1 LDLSLVQKGL
11 FFSFDFSVVG
21 ISSRVLIFDH
31 SMHPTQTYAEWLA
44 SLSAQLTIYSQLE
57 AENLVF
63 WLFEHH
69 LGLRQS
75 ELPLAIPSETNRG
88 PLLANFERL
97 LTGEPIQYIL
107 GEAPF
112 YGRNFLVTRDTLI
125 PRNET
130 EELVHRILKENPK
143 PGLRV
148 LDLGTGTGCIPITLA
163 LELKNPEVYAL
174 DVSVEALEVAQKNA
188 AKLGAKVQ
196 FFKGDLLAEIPN
208 LALFDVLV
216 SNPPYVPLRDQGEM
230 HANVLNFEPHLAL
243 FVPDEDPLL
252 FYRAIGSWGR
262 QLLNTGG
269 KLYLEIYENLADE
282 LVQLLLSQ
290 GYCQV
295 QVHQDLN
302 GKSRII
308 TCHWQ

>member
-1 LDLSLVQKGL
+1 
-11 FFSFDFSVVG
+11 
-21 ISSRVLIFDH
+21 
-31 SMHPTQTYAEWLA
+31 MHPTQTYAEWLA
-44 SLSAQLTIYSQLE
+44 SLSAQLTAYSQAE

-69 LGLRQS
+69 VGLRRS
-75 ELPLAIPSETNRG
+75 ELPLAIPSETNRE
-88 PLLANFERL
+88 PLLGDFQRL

-143 PGLRV
+143 PRLRV

-163 LELKNPEVYAL
+163 LELRDPEMYAL
-174 DVSVEALEVAQKNA
+174 DVSVEALEVARQNA
-188 AKLGAKVQ
+188 LNLGANVQ
-196 FFKGDLLAEIPN
+196 FLEGDLLGRAPN
-208 LALFDVLV
+208 FALFDVLV
-216 SNPPYVPLRDQGEM
+216 SNPPYVPLRDQEEM

-252 FYRAIGSWGR
+252 FYRAIGSWGQ
-262 QLLNTGG
+262 QLLKTGG
-269 KLYLEIYENLADE
+269 KLYLEIYENLAEE
-282 LVQLLLSQ
+282 LVQLLLSL
-290 GYCQV
+290 GYSQV

-302 GKSRII
+302 GKNRMIS
-308 TCHWQ
+308 CLWP

>member
-1 LDLSLVQKGL
+1 
-11 FFSFDFSVVG
+11 
-21 ISSRVLIFDH
+21 
-31 SMHPTQTYAEWLA
+31 MHPTQTYAEWLA
-44 SLSAQLTIYSQLE
+44 SLSAQLTAYSQAE

-69 LGLRQS
+69 VGLRRS
-75 ELPLAIPSETNRG
+75 ELPLAIPSETNRE
-88 PLLANFERL
+88 PLLGDFQRL

-143 PGLRV
+143 PRLRV

-163 LELKNPEVYAL
+163 LELKDPEVYAL
-174 DVSVEALEVAQKNA
+174 DVSVEAVEVARQNA
-188 AKLGAKVQ
+188 LNLGANVQ
-196 FFKGDLLAEIPN
+196 FMEGDLLGAIPN
-208 LALFDVLV
+208 LDLFNVLV
-216 SNPPYVPLRDQGEM
+216 SNPPYVPLRDQEEM

-243 FVPDEDPLL
+243 FVPDEDPLV

-262 QLLNTGG
+262 QLLKTGG

-282 LVQLLLSQ
+282 LVQLLLSL
-290 GYCQV
+290 GYSQV

-302 GKSRII
+302 GKNRMIF
-308 TCHWQ
+308 CFWP

>member
-1 LDLSLVQKGL
+1 
-11 FFSFDFSVVG
+11 
-21 ISSRVLIFDH
+21 
-31 SMHPTQTYAEWLA
+31 MHLTQTYAEWLA
-44 SLSAQLTIYSQLE
+44 SLSAQLTIYSQEE

-69 LGLRQS
+69 LGLRRS
-75 ELPLAIPSETNRG
+75 ELTLTIPSETNRE
-88 PLLANFERL
+88 PLLGNFERL

-143 PGLRV
+143 SGLRV

-163 LELKNPEVYAL
+163 LELKDPEVYAL
-174 DVSVEALEVAQKNA
+174 DVSVKALDLARKNA
-188 AKLGAKVQ
+188 AQLGANVG
-196 FFKGDLLAEIPN
+196 FLEGDLLGAIPN
-208 LALFDVLV
+208 LPLFDVLV
-216 SNPPYVPLRDQGEM
+216 SNPPYVPLRDKEEM

-252 FYRAIGSWGR
+252 FYRAIGSWGQ
-262 QLLNTGG
+262 QLLKKGG
-269 KLYLEIYENLADE
+269 KLYLEIYENLANE

-290 GYCQV
+290 GYNQV
-295 QVHQDLN
+295 QVHPDLN
-302 GKSRII
+302 GKNRMI
-308 TCHWQ
+308 TCIWL

>member
-1 LDLSLVQKGL
+1 M
-11 FFSFDFSVVG
+11 VG

-31 SMHPTQTYAEWLA
+31 SMHPPHTYAEWLA
-44 SLSAQLTIYSQLE
+44 SLSAQLTTYSQVE

-69 LGLRQS
+69 VGLRRS
-75 ELPLAIPSETNRG
+75 ELPLAIPSETNRE
-88 PLLANFERL
+88 PLLADFERL

-130 EELVHRILKENPK
+130 EELVHRILKENLE

-148 LDLGTGTGCIPITLA
+148 LDLGTGSGCIPISLA
-163 LELKNPEVYAL
+163 LELKSPKVYAL
-174 DVSVEALEVAQKNA
+174 DVSAAALEVARQNA
-188 AKLGAKVQ
+188 TALGASIHFIEGSLLEKPLELQ
-196 FFKGDLLAEIPN
+196 KMDLI
-208 LALFDVLV
+208 V
-216 SNPPYVPLRDQGEM
+216 SNPPYVPIRDQAEM
-230 HANVLNFEPHLAL
+230 HVNVVDFEPHLAL

-252 FYRAIGSWGR
+252 FYRAIGQWGQ
-262 QLLNTGG
+262 QLLRQGG

-282 LVQLLLSQ
+282 LVQLLGSQ
-290 GYCQV
+290 GYEQLRV
-295 QVHQDLN
+295 NQDLN
-302 GKSRII
+302 GKNRILSAI
-308 TCHWQ
+308 WP

>member
-1 LDLSLVQKGL
+1 
-11 FFSFDFSVVG
+11 
-21 ISSRVLIFDH
+21 
-31 SMHPTQTYAEWLA
+31 MHPTQTYAEWLA
-44 SLSAQLTIYSQLE
+44 SLSAQLTIYSQEE

-69 LGLRQS
+69 LGLRRS
-75 ELPLAIPSETNRG
+75 ELTLAIPSETNRAH
-88 PLLANFERL
+88 LLEDFQRL

-163 LELKNPEVYAL
+163 LELKDPQVYAL
-174 DVSVEALEVAQKNA
+174 DVSLEALDVARKNA
-188 AKLGAKVQ
+188 LNLGAQVQ
-196 FFKGDLLAEIPN
+196 FLAGDLLGETPN
-208 LALFDVLV
+208 LDLFDVLV
-216 SNPPYVPLRDQGEM
+216 SNPPYVPLRDKAAM

-252 FYRAIGSWGR
+252 FYRAIGSWGQ
-262 QLLNTGG
+262 QLLKKGG

-290 GYCQV
+290 GYNQV
-295 QVHQDLN
+295 QVHPDLN
-302 GKSRII
+302 GKNRMI
-308 TCHWQ
+308 TCLWSNQL

>member
-1 LDLSLVQKGL
+1 
-11 FFSFDFSVVG
+11 
-21 ISSRVLIFDH
+21 
-31 SMHPTQTYAEWLA
+31 MHPTQTYAEWLA
-44 SLSAQLTIYSQLE
+44 SLSAQLTAYSQAE

-69 LGLRQS
+69 LGLRRS
-75 ELPLAIPSETNRG
+75 ELILAIPSETNRM
-88 PLLANFERL
+88 PILADFERL

-112 YGRNFLVTRDTLI
+112 YGRNFSVTRDTLI

-130 EELVHRILKENPK
+130 EELVHRILKENPT

-163 LELKNPEVYAL
+163 LELKDPEVYAL
-174 DVSVEALEVAQKNA
+174 DVSVEALEVARKNA
-188 AKLGAKVQ
+188 AHLGANVQ
-196 FFKGDLLAEIPN
+196 FLRGDLLAEIPN

-216 SNPPYVPLRDQGEM
+216 SNPPYVPLRDQVEM
-230 HANVLNFEPHLAL
+230 HVNVLNFEPHLAL

-252 FYRAIGSWGR
+252 FYRAIGNWGQ
-262 QLLNTGG
+262 QLLKTGG

-282 LVQLLLSQ
+282 LVQLLQSLD
-290 GYCQV
+290 YTQV
-295 QVHQDLN
+295 KVHEDLN
-302 GKSRII
+302 GKNRMV
-308 TCHWQ
+308 TCTWF

>member
-1 LDLSLVQKGL
+1 MQPNS
-11 FFSFDFSVVG
+11 
-21 ISSRVLIFDH
+21 
-31 SMHPTQTYAEWLA
+31 TYLAWMA
-44 SLSAQLTIYSQLE
+44 SLSAQLSTYSQAE

-63 WLFEHH
+63 WLFEKH
-69 LGLRQS
+69 LGLRRADLQQ
-75 ELPLAIPSETNRG
+75 AIPSEAVNDR
-88 PLLANFERL
+88 LLADFERL

-148 LDLGTGTGCIPITLA
+148 LDLGTGTGCIPITLS
-163 LELKNPEVYAL
+163 LELQNPEVYAL
-174 DVSVEALEVAQKNA
+174 DVSVQALDVARKNA
-188 AKLGAKVQ
+188 LQLGAQVE
-196 FFKGDLLAEIPN
+196 FLEGDLLGTVPN
-208 LALFDVLV
+208 LAHFDVLV

-243 FVPDEDPLL
+243 FVPDKDPLL
-252 FYRAIGSWGR
+252 FYRAIGVWGQ
-262 QLLNTGG
+262 QLLKRGG

-282 LVQLLLSQ
+282 LVQLLGSQ
-290 GYCQV
+290 GYKQLR
-295 QVHQDLN
+295 VHQDLN
-302 GKSRII
+302 GKNRMLSAI
-308 TCHWQ
+308 WP

>member
-1 LDLSLVQKGL
+1 
-11 FFSFDFSVVG
+11 
-21 ISSRVLIFDH
+21 
-31 SMHPTQTYAEWLA
+31 MHPTHTYAEWLA
-44 SLSAQLTIYSQLE
+44 SLSTQLTIYSQEE

-69 LGLRQS
+69 LGLRRS
-75 ELPLAIPSETNRG
+75 ELTRVIPNETNRAH
-88 PLLANFERL
+88 LLEDFQRL

-148 LDLGTGTGCIPITLA
+148 LDLGTGTGCIPITLV
-163 LELKNPEVYAL
+163 LELKDPQVYAL
-174 DVSVEALEVAQKNA
+174 DVSLEALDVAQKNA
-188 AKLGAKVQ
+188 LNLGAQVQ
-196 FFKGDLLAEIPN
+196 FLVGDLLGETPN
-208 LALFDVLV
+208 LDLFDVLV
-216 SNPPYVPLRDQGEM
+216 SNPPYVPLRDKAAM

-252 FYRAIGSWGR
+252 FYRAIGSWGQ
-262 QLLNTGG
+262 QLLKKGG

-290 GYCQV
+290 GYNKV
-295 QVHQDLN
+295 QVHPDLN
-302 GKSRII
+302 GKNRMI
-308 TCHWQ
+308 TCLWSNQP